1 MNEKQEK
8 WQNVTSAHFVAF
20 ILHEHT
26 LLDLLDFQFDN
37 QIVYENFF
45 YGIVNDTDFISVS
58 ICRAPICQSLRLEG
72 FF

>member
-37 QIVYENFF
+37 QMVYENLF
-45 YGIVNDTDFISVS
+45 YVIVNETDFISV
-58 ICRAPICQSLRLEG
+58 
-72 FF
+72 